1 MWHLTTHWSCTLG
14 TQGTAVPEVPRSIR
28 FGGTVGGDGSL
39 PSSCHWQTSSDRPQE
54 RIYDVSCSRNSNLLV
69 RPESTTPGIRSNT
82 LEGVDYHSD
91 NKVNEPEVDDDDANN
106 PI

>member
-1 MWHLTTHWSCTLG
+1 
-14 TQGTAVPEVPRSIR
+14 
-28 FGGTVGGDGSL
+28 
-39 PSSCHWQTSSDRPQE
+39 
-54 RIYDVSCSRNSNLLV
+54 LLV